1 MKELLSL
8 LAIIVLSSC
17 AKTKPLA
24 TSNLPSSNIDTIVN
38 LKPRHVIKLAKIDAK
53 VRIAEAKEETK
64 QDKIDVKRTKIESRN
79 KVKDAKIA
87 VKQSRVNNKHDVSIK
102 KQETKQAK
110 QATKIATANKLP
122 RILMWFS
129 IMVGVIVIGVIVVF
143 ALVKRRL

>member
-1 MKELLSL
+1 MKKLLFL
-8 LAIIVLSSC
+8 LAIIALSAC

-24 TSNLPSSNIDTIVN
+24 TSNLSARNIDTIVK
-38 LKPRHVIKLAKIDAK
+38 LKPRHIIKLAKIDAK

-64 QDKIDVKRTKIESRN
+64 QDKQDVKRTKIESRY

-87 VKQSRVNNKHDVSIK
+87 VKQSKVDNKHDVAIK
-102 KQETKQAK
+102 KQDTKQAK

-122 RILMWFS
+122 KILMWIS

-143 ALVKRRL
+143 LLVRRR